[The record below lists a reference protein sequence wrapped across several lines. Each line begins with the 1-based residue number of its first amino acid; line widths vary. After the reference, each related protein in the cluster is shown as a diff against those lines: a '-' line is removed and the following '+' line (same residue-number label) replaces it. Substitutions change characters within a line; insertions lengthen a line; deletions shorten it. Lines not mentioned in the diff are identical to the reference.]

1 VHPTIFPAPPPRLPA
16 PEAYTQVTRNKPCSV
31 TLTATLLGHRTPA
44 HTSCPGVGS
53 LGIGWLF
60 ASPTGQSRSFMLHSY
75 CSPYPQ
81 ACSHTQATARMEA
94 AGLKLVVGANR
105 LKFQLKPADKA
116 GADLSELPV
125 PVVAAQVQAEL
136 VQTFPGIVEV
146 PPPPELS
153 RAPKPEP
160 ELVQTP
166 SRASWRCHPRIAAPA
181 AHTT

>member
-1 VHPTIFPAPPPRLPA
+1 
-16 PEAYTQVTRNKPCSV
+16 
-31 TLTATLLGHRTPA
+31 
-44 HTSCPGVGS
+44 
-53 LGIGWLF
+53 
-60 ASPTGQSRSFMLHSY
+60 M
-75 CSPYPQ
+75 
-81 ACSHTQATARMEA
+81 
-94 AGLKLVVGANR
+94 VGANR